1 MQYSQTINIIVTL
14 IICINYNMLIYFN
27 NFPIVL
33 LVMIALGI
41 NADGKNC
48 TKTCMLQCGVETIIF
63 VLQCLLKD
71 LNMMIST
78 SQHTW
83 SCLMVSKGS
92 RRQLEK
98 RSEGKQDE
106 RGKRRGIERERESR
120 TFTQGF
126 KIIGEKH
133 AGNL

>member
-48 TKTCMLQCGVETIIF
+48 TKTCMLLCGVETIIF

-71 LNMMIST
+71 LIMMIST

-106 RGKRRGIERERESR
+106 RGEEKRDREREREPDLHP
-120 TFTQGF
+120 GF
-126 KIIGEKH
+126 
-133 AGNL
+133 